1 MRFHIL
7 AVDSKRPVWSRKAFG
22 HYHHRF
28 DRSVQV
34 EWSGIQPEKN
44 YKSLI
49 KKTII
54 NKESLTLINSV
65 KDGEI
70 IISLDKHG
78 SNGNTFKL
86 EEKFDQWISSSTNV

>member
-54 NKESLTLINSV
+54 NKESLKLINSV
-65 KDGEI
+65 KDSEI
-70 IISLDKHG
+70 IVSLDKQG
-78 SNGNTFKL
+78 SNWNTFKF

>member
-54 NKESLTLINSV
+54 NKESLKLINSV

-70 IISLDKHG
+70 IVSLDKHE
-78 SNGNTFKL
+78 SNWNSFRF

>member
-22 HYHHRF
+22 YYHHRF

-54 NKESLTLINSV
+54 NKESLKLINSV

-70 IISLDKHG
+70 IVSLDKHE
-78 SNGNTFKL
+78 SNWNSFRF